1 MIGDHEACG
10 LGYRALPGFDFRV
23 EKFFHMPAVQ
33 THQVVVMLIVA
44 QLIHRFAGF
53 EVVAAEN
60 ARLLELREN
69 AVNSGQANV
78 GPFSQE
84 YAIDVFGRQ
93 MALLGRL
100 KDFQNFQPRQGCLQ
114 ASAFEFVDIIHSG
127 AATMSGRI
135 VHELGS
141 MFPSPRTRVRSLRRT
156 LQVLLAAGL
165 AAALITSLS
174 ACSSFNRATESMA
187 DALTLYKPEVV
198 QGNFVSKE
206 QVAALQPGMTR
217 LQVRDILGTPLLASV
232 FHADRWDYVF
242 TMRRQRVEPQ
252 NYRLTLFFE
261 GDALVR
267 YEGDDMPSE
276 TEFVERLSSKREVKV
291 PQLEATEEQLERFP
305 ISGGSGAA
313 TGADSAENAVPVGN
327 YPPLEAPR

>member
-1 MIGDHEACG
+1 
-10 LGYRALPGFDFRV
+10 
-23 EKFFHMPAVQ
+23 
-33 THQVVVMLIVA
+33 
-44 QLIHRFAGF
+44 
-53 EVVAAEN
+53 
-60 ARLLELREN
+60 
-69 AVNSGQANV
+69 
-78 GPFSQE
+78 
-84 YAIDVFGRQ
+84 
-93 MALLGRL
+93 
-100 KDFQNFQPRQGCLQ
+100 
-114 ASAFEFVDIIHSG
+114 
-127 AATMSGRI
+127 
-135 VHELGS
+135 
-141 MFPSPRTRVRSLRRT
+141 MFPSPRTRVRSFRRT

-165 AAALITSLS
+165 AAALVTSLS